1 MGRRPRA
8 SAVSGDMRHEA
19 LPHGGGDAR
28 TQPSIH
34 EHEDNPNPRGGDARQ
49 PRRRGRRACGGRQA
63 RRGRRRDRV
72 YDPTEGRSLTQRLTE
87 RRSLR
92 PPRRAECAFP
102 SHHRPGDAGPTPPPA
117 CGALWKM
124 AQLGKCA
131 RATPCQAA
139 GGLRRGPAGLGLG
152 PGRTERR
159 SLCFGSIRTAQ
170 SRYGSRTGSYA
181 QFIYMMWWQSAR
193 VTQRRECRRPAADSG
208 RGAWL
213 RPKPRPRKRVAAAM
227 PPWHSRRPNVAATVT
242 VL

>member
-8 SAVSGDMRHEA
+8 ASVSGDMRHKA
-19 LPHGGGDAR
+19 LPHG
-28 TQPSIH
+28 
-34 EHEDNPNPRGGDARQ
+34 GGDARQ
-49 PRRRGRRACGGRQA
+49 PRRRGRQRARSGRQA
-63 RRGRRRDRV
+63 RRGRCRSREGERA
-72 YDPTEGRSLTQRLTE
+72 YGPTEGRSLTRRLTE

-92 PPRRAECAFP
+92 SPRRAECAFP
-102 SHHRPGDAGPTPPPA
+102 SHHRPGDAGPNRPPA

-131 RATPCQAA
+131 RATPRQAA
-139 GGLRRGPAGLGLG
+139 GGLRRRPAGLGLG

-170 SRYGSRTGSYA
+170 SRYGSRTGSHA

-193 VTQRRECRRPAADSG
+193 VTQRRECRRTAGGAHGCGPSPDHVSG
-208 RGAWL
+208 WQRQC
-213 RPKPRPRKRVAAAM
+213 
-227 PPWHSRRPNVAATVT
+227 PPWHSRKPNVATTVT